1 MSKKRLK
8 PNGFTLSEAL
18 LALMVYMLITMLM
31 VGIFQTGV
39 GISRSEAGA
48 QTQFAIL
55 QLRQILASSAEITL
69 NGEEVNWYRGTDKYR
84 LMFHNSR
91 LVIRPGYQI
100 LMENVDGK
108 FTRKQDHI
116 YLLLDGCSYQLS

>member
-31 VGIFQTGV
+31 VGIFQTGA
-39 GISRSEAGA
+39 GLARSEAGA
-48 QTQFAIL
+48 QKQFAIL

-69 NGEEVNWYRGTDKYR
+69 NGDEVNWYRGTDKYR

-116 YLLLDGCSYQLS
+116 YLFLDGRSYQLS

>member
-31 VGIFQTGV
+31 VGIFQTGA

-48 QTQFAIL
+48 QKQFAIL

-116 YLLLDGCSYQLS
+116 YLLLDGRSYQLS

>member
-8 PNGFTLSEAL
+8 PNGFTLSETL

-31 VGIFQTGV
+31 VGIFQTGA

-48 QTQFAIL
+48 QKQFAIL

-116 YLLLDGCSYQLS
+116 YLLLDGRSYQLN